1 MSFKEG
7 KLDELIS
14 GRDYHSAIV
23 TTYTLDPHYLSTIF
37 TSLMRSKQIKNLI
50 VLCDISE
57 YHRICSQPES
67 FEVLSNSKVIVLPA
81 NTDRLFHPKVILLV
95 GKKAACTIIG
105 SGNLTYSGMGGND
118 EIWGAFHATND
129 ELSNAEIIK
138 RSWQLISQYSPAL
151 TGFGKKLTTD
161 WILNYSQCLKK
172 ILENTPVSTN
182 SQHFELLTNEP
193 SESIWES
200 ISLRLEGEHV
210 MSVTVISPYFDSQA
224 SILKRIKNQYNPS
237 SFNVV
242 YDEHGLLPER
252 LQYLNGIDFY
262 SWQTLESETSTLH
275 AKIFSFKLNSGKT
288 LNVIG
293 SANATPSGLGI
304 KRELNN
310 VEAVVMF
317 ESSEERFS
325 NIFGY
330 ELSDFES
337 INYKSLPQTEKAI
350 SEPETKSRSS
360 VEPYIIYSEI
370 NGQNLSICFN
380 KEIDHPL
387 AVVISGNDD
396 QSITER
402 IDNVGDRN
410 ILVDLSSINSKNGIK
425 VRKIKV
431 EGQPYWTV
439 VHSAKLLRGGSP
451 DRKFA
456 QFDQALAAI
465 DIGDND
471 YLLNILTQTLT
482 EEKAQ
487 VKQKFSGSSNKHP
500 QEKPDEDLELNKEDF
515 VEKKSRTHEL
525 HEVHSDFYLTSLQK
539 LVEKHSSD
547 KIDGNKNVDVNN
559 EALNQDSE
567 EELPVNESI
576 AERPESMV
584 SISKK
589 SDVIEERKAYRKFLR
604 RAMRYFETIDSIT
617 SLDKF
622 KEEVVR
628 RRVVSY
634 WLLILQIALTR
645 IREELVEKIE
655 NDESIDLTI
664 SPKNRGGSLSLEIL
678 NAIMIPKVVGYL
690 RKHKVNSDEILDE
703 EQKLDSVTTLV
714 VLLSLQ
720 HYGLKQKNVLT
731 KRIQSVLK
739 LFDLDENEIKLIKN
753 KFIKF
758 GNDLFPN
765 DKSLQ
770 NDWRY
775 QMNYSDNMEQIKNVL
790 D

>member
-37 TSLMRSKQIKNLI
+37 TSLIRSKQIKNLI
-50 VLCDISE
+50 VLCDIGE
-57 YHRICSQPES
+57 YHRICNQPES
-67 FEVLSNSKVIVLPA
+67 FEILLNSKVIVLPA
-81 NTDRLFHPKVILLV
+81 RTNRLFHPKVIFLV
-95 GKKAACTIIG
+95 GKKAVSTIIG

-118 EIWGAFHATND
+118 EIWGAFHAREG
-129 ELSNAEIIK
+129 ELKNAEIIK
-138 RSWQLISQYSPAL
+138 KSWQLISQNLPEL

-161 WILNYSQCLKK
+161 WILNYSQCLKE
-172 ILENTPVSTN
+172 ILANTAVSTN
-182 SQHFELLTNEP
+182 SQHYELLTNE
-193 SESIWES
+193 SNESIWKA
-200 ISLRLEGEHV
+200 IFVRLEGEKV
-210 MSVTVISPYFDSQA
+210 ITANVISPYFDSQA
-224 SILKRIKNQYNPS
+224 SILKRIKNELDPVI
-237 SFNVV
+237 FNVV
-242 YDEHGLLPER
+242 FDDHGLLPDR
-252 LQYLNGIDFY
+252 LQYLEGIQFY
-262 SWQTLESETSTLH
+262 SWQSIESETSTLH
-275 AKIFSFKLNSGKT
+275 AKIFSFKLKSGRI

-304 KRELNN
+304 KRQLNN

-317 ESSEERFS
+317 ESSEENFS
-325 NIFGY
+325 DIFGY
-330 ELSDFES
+330 DLSDFES
-337 INYKSLPQTEKAI
+337 VDYESLPQSETTV
-350 SEPETKSRSS
+350 SEPKAKSNSS
-360 VEPYIIYSEI
+360 DKPYIIYSEI
-370 NGQNLSICFN
+370 NGQNLFICFN
-380 KEIDHPL
+380 KELVQPL
-387 AVVISGNDD
+387 TIEIGGNDGKL
-396 QSITER
+396 IIER
-402 IDNVGDRN
+402 INNIGDR
-410 ILVDLSSINSKNGIK
+410 IVEIDLSSNKSKKGVK
-425 VRKIKV
+425 VSKIKI
-431 EGQPYWTV
+431 EGQSHWAV
-439 VHSAKLLRGGSP
+439 VHSSRILRGSSP
-451 DRKFA
+451 DPKFER
-456 QFDQALAAI
+456 FDQALASI
-465 DIGDND
+465 EIGDNN
-471 YLLNILTQTLT
+471 YLINILTQTLT

-487 VKQKFSGSSNKHP
+487 VKQKFSGSSKKNLHK
-500 QEKPDEDLELNKEDF
+500 ELDEDLELKKEDF

-547 KIDGNKNVDVNN
+547 KIDGNKNVDLNN

-567 EELPVNESI
+567 EEIEVDESI

-589 SDVIEERKAYRKFLR
+589 SEVIQERKAYRKFLR

-622 KEEVVR
+622 KEDAVR

-634 WLLILQIALTR
+634 WLLILQIAITR

-678 NAIMIPKVVGYL
+678 NAIMIPRVVGYL

-720 HYGLKQKNVLT
+720 HYGLKQKSVLT
-731 KRIQSVLK
+731 KRTKSVLK
-739 LFDLDENEIKLIKN
+739 LFDLAEDEIKLIKN

-758 GNDLFPN
+758 GNDLFPK

-775 QMNYSDNMEQIKNVL
+775 QANYSDNMEQIKNVIV
-790 D
+790 